1 MRALIYAGKG
11 RMDLVDVE
19 EPGCAASNDVK
30 VQIAM
35 TGVCGTD
42 HKILAGKL
50 AVAEEGTVLGH
61 EGVGTVVEVGDS
73 VTALEVGDR
82 VIINPTQSCG
92 TCRNCR
98 LGDYCYC
105 FNFDDHQVGFTLA
118 GTFAEYF
125 VGKAQYIYPIP
136 EGMSWQVA
144 SLIEP
149 LGCSLNSVLK
159 SNLRP
164 HESVLVIGSGAIG
177 LLCQTITRRLSR
189 LTVATEPNAFRREF
203 AADVANYAFHPDEL
217 TPQTVA
223 DLTDGKK
230 FDVVI
235 DAVGNQLTTALEA
248 VAKGGR
254 VVPMGYDDTYRA
266 EVEPTKLIDDGLSII
281 AAVPLHDA
289 IGPAIDFAADLP
301 ELAKLVTTDVD
312 MADFRDAFEQT
323 MGIDLTTGQKADVK
337 AVKAVI
343 RS

>member
-1 MRALIYAGKG
+1 
-11 RMDLVDVE
+11 MDLVDVE
-19 EPGCAASNDVK
+19 EPILRAPTDVK
-30 VQIAM
+30 VRIAM
-35 TGVCGTD
+35 TGICGTD

-50 AVAEEGTVLGH
+50 DVAESGTILGH
-61 EGVGTVVEVGDS
+61 EGVGTVVEVGDA
-73 VTALEVGDR
+73 VRHLKIGDR

-98 LGDYCYC
+98 LGAYCYC
-105 FNFDDHQVGFTLA
+105 FTFDDHQVGFTLA

-125 VGKAQYIYPIP
+125 VGSAQYLYPIP

-159 SNLRP
+159 SNLQP

-177 LLCQTITRRLSR
+177 LLCQSITRRLSR
-189 LTVATEPNAFRREF
+189 LTVATEPNAFRRAF
-203 AADVANYAFHPDEL
+203 AERFAHHALHPDEL
-217 TPQTVA
+217 TPERIVE
-223 DLTDGKK
+223 LTDGKK

-235 DAVGNQLTTALEA
+235 DAVGNQLTAAMLA

-254 VVPMGYDDTYRA
+254 VVPMGYDDTYR
-266 EVEPTKLIDDGLSII
+266 VEIAPTRLIDDGLSII

-301 ELAKLVTTDVD
+301 ELARMVTTEVD
-312 MADFRDAFEQT
+312 MEDFRSAFEAT
-323 MGIDLTTGQKADVK
+323 MGDDPETGLKVEVTS
-337 AVKAVI
+337 VKAVI

>member
-1 MRALIYAGKG
+1 MELADVAEPVLRAS
-11 RMDLVDVE
+11 DE
-19 EPGCAASNDVK
+19 VK
-30 VQIAM
+30 VRIAM
-35 TGVCGTD
+35 TGICGTD

-50 AVAEEGTVLGH
+50 AVAAEGTILGH
-61 EGVGTVVEVGDS
+61 EGVGTVTEVGES
-73 VTALEVGDR
+73 VSHLKVGDR

-92 TCRNCR
+92 ICRNCR
-98 LGDYCYC
+98 LGAYCYC

-125 VGKAQYIYPIP
+125 VGRAQYLYPIP
-136 EGMSWQVA
+136 EQMSWQVA

-159 SNLRP
+159 SGLQP
-164 HESVLVIGSGAIG
+164 QESVLVIGSGAIG

-203 AADVANYAFHPDEL
+203 AAGIANYALHPDEL

-223 DLTDGKK
+223 DLTGGKK

-235 DAVGNQLTTALEA
+235 DAVGDQLATALHA

-254 VVPMGYDDTYRA
+254 VVPMGYDDTYRI
-266 EVEPTKLIDDGLSII
+266 EVGPTTLIDEGLSII

-289 IGPAIDFAADLP
+289 IGPALDFAADLP
-301 ELAKLVTTDVD
+301 ELAELVTTDVD
-312 MADFRDAFEQT
+312 LADFRAGFAQT
-323 MGIDLTTGQKADVK
+323 MGVDLATGRKVDVK

>member
-1 MRALIYAGKG
+1 
-11 RMDLVDVE
+11 MDLVEVQ
-19 EPGCAASNDVK
+19 EPVLRTPNDVK

-35 TGVCGTD
+35 TGICGTD

-61 EGVGTVVEVGDS
+61 EGVGTVVEVGNG
-73 VTALEVGDR
+73 VTHLAVGDR

-92 TCRNCR
+92 NCRNCR
-98 LGDYCYC
+98 LGAYCYC

-118 GTFAEYF
+118 GTFAEYY
-125 VGKAQYIYPIP
+125 VGSAQYLYPIP

-159 SNLRP
+159 SGLQP
-164 HESVLVIGSGAIG
+164 HESILVIGSGAIG
-177 LLCQTITRRLSR
+177 LLCQSIARRLSR
-189 LTVATEPNAFRREF
+189 LTVATEPNAYRRDF
-203 AADVANYAFHPDEL
+203 AASVANYALHPDEL
-217 TPQTVA
+217 TPETVS

-235 DAVGNQLTTALEA
+235 DAVGNQLATAIDV

-254 VVPMGYDDTYRA
+254 VVPMGYDDTYRV

-289 IGPAIDFAADLP
+289 IGPAIDFASDMP
-301 ELAKLVTTDVD
+301 ELAQMVTTEVD
-312 MADFRDAFEQT
+312 MANFRDAFEAT
-323 MGIDLTTGQKADVK
+323 MGVDLASGQKVDIK

>member
-1 MRALIYAGKG
+1 MRALVYAGKG
-11 RMDLVDVE
+11 MMDLVDVQ
-19 EPGCAASNDVK
+19 EPVLRTSNDVK
-30 VQIAM
+30 VRVEM
-35 TGVCGTD
+35 TGICGTD

-61 EGVGTVVEVGDS
+61 EGVGTVVEVGDA
-73 VTALEVGDR
+73 VTHLAVGDR

-92 TCRNCR
+92 TSHNCR
-98 LGDYCYC
+98 LGAYCYC

-118 GTFAEYF
+118 GTFAEYY
-125 VGKAQYIYPIP
+125 VGSAQYLYPIP

-159 SNLRP
+159 SGLQP

-177 LLCQTITRRLSR
+177 LLCQSITRRLSR
-189 LTVATEPNAFRREF
+189 LTVATEPNAYRREF
-203 AADVANYAFHPDEL
+203 AAGVANYALHPDEL
-217 TPQTVA
+217 TAESVA
-223 DLTDGKK
+223 DLTGGKK

-235 DAVGNQLTTALEA
+235 DAVGNQLATALEV

-254 VVPMGYDDTYRA
+254 VVPMGYDDTYRV
-266 EVEPTKLIDDGLSII
+266 EVAPTTLIDDGLSII

-289 IGPAIDFAADLP
+289 IGPAIDFASDMP
-301 ELAKLVTTDVD
+301 ELAKMVTTEVD
-312 MADFRDAFEQT
+312 MADYREAFEAT
-323 MGIDLTTGQKADVK
+323 MGVDLATGQKAEVK

>member
-1 MRALIYAGKG
+1 
-11 RMDLVDVE
+11 MDLVDVE
-19 EPGCAASNDVK
+19 EPILRAPTDVK
-30 VQIAM
+30 VRIAM
-35 TGVCGTD
+35 TGICGTD

-50 AVAEEGTVLGH
+50 DVAGIGTILGH
-61 EGVGTVVEVGDS
+61 EGVGTVVEVGEA
-73 VTALEVGDR
+73 VKHLKIGDR

-98 LGDYCYC
+98 LGAYCYC
-105 FNFDDHQVGFTLA
+105 FTFDDHQVGFTLA

-125 VGKAQYIYPIP
+125 VGSAQYLYPIP
-136 EGMSWQVA
+136 QGMSWQVA

-159 SNLRP
+159 SNLQP

-177 LLCQTITRRLSR
+177 LLCQSITRRLSR
-189 LTVATEPNAFRREF
+189 LTVATEPNAFRRAF
-203 AADVANYAFHPDEL
+203 AERFAHHALHPDEL
-217 TPQTVA
+217 TPERIA
-223 DLTDGKK
+223 ELTDGKK

-235 DAVGNQLTTALEA
+235 DAVGNQLTAAMLA

-254 VVPMGYDDTYRA
+254 VVPMGYDDTYR
-266 EVEPTKLIDDGLSII
+266 VEIAPTRLIDDGLSII

-301 ELAKLVTTDVD
+301 ELARMVTTEVD
-312 MADFRDAFEQT
+312 MEDFRSAFEAT
-323 MGIDLTTGQKADVK
+323 MGDDPETGRKVEVTS
-337 AVKAVI
+337 VKAVI

>member
-1 MRALIYAGKG
+1 MRALVYAGTG

-19 EPGCAASNDVK
+19 EPGLRRPDDVK
-30 VQIAM
+30 VRIAM
-35 TGVCGTD
+35 TGICGTD

-50 AVAEEGTVLGH
+50 DVAGSGTVLGH
-61 EGVGTVVEVGDS
+61 EGVGTVVEVGDA
-73 VTALEVGDR
+73 VTHLRVGDR
-82 VIINPTQSCG
+82 VIVNPTQSCG

-98 LGDYCYC
+98 LGAYCYC

-118 GTFAEYF
+118 GTFAEYY
-125 VGKAQYIYPIP
+125 VGTAQYLYPIP

-149 LGCSLNSVLK
+149 LGCSLNGVLK
-159 SNLRP
+159 SGLQP

-177 LLCQTITRRLSR
+177 LLCQSVTRRLGR

-203 AADVANYAFHPDEL
+203 AAGVAHHALHPDEL
-217 TPQTVA
+217 TA
-223 DLTDGKK
+223 EAIAELTDGRK

-235 DAVGNQLTTALEA
+235 DAVGNQLAAAMEA

-254 VVPMGYDDTYRA
+254 VVPMGYDDTYH
-266 EVEPTKLIDDGLSII
+266 VEIAPTRLIDDGLSIV

-289 IGPAIDFAADLP
+289 IGPAINLAARLP
-301 ELAKLVTTDVD
+301 ELARMVTTEVD
-312 MADFRDAFEQT
+312 MADFRDAFEAT
-323 MGIDLTTGQKADVK
+323 MGVDLETGQKVEVK
-337 AVKAVI
+337 SVKAVI

>member
-1 MRALIYAGKG
+1 
-11 RMDLVDVE
+11 MDLVDVE
-19 EPGCAASNDVK
+19 EPILRAPTDVK
-30 VQIAM
+30 VRIAM
-35 TGVCGTD
+35 TGICGTD

-50 AVAEEGTVLGH
+50 DVAESGTILGH
-61 EGVGTVVEVGDS
+61 EGVGTVVEVGDA
-73 VTALEVGDR
+73 VRHLKIGDR

-98 LGDYCYC
+98 LGAYCYC
-105 FNFDDHQVGFTLA
+105 FTFDDHQVGFTLA

-125 VGKAQYIYPIP
+125 VGSAQYLYPIP

-159 SNLRP
+159 SNLQP

-177 LLCQTITRRLSR
+177 LLCQSITRRLSR
-189 LTVATEPNAFRREF
+189 LTVATEPNAFRRDF
-203 AADVANYAFHPDEL
+203 AERFAHHALHPDEL
-217 TPQTVA
+217 TPERIA
-223 DLTDGKK
+223 ELTDGKK

-235 DAVGNQLTTALEA
+235 DAVGNQLTAAMLA
-248 VAKGGR
+248 VARGGR
-254 VVPMGYDDTYRA
+254 VVPMGYDDTYR
-266 EVEPTKLIDDGLSII
+266 VEIAPTRLIDDGLSII

-301 ELAKLVTTDVD
+301 DLARMVTTEVD
-312 MADFRDAFEQT
+312 MEDFRSAFEAT
-323 MGIDLTTGQKADVK
+323 MGDNPETGLKVEVTS
-337 AVKAVI
+337 VKAVI

>member
-1 MRALIYAGKG
+1 MRALVYAGKG
-11 RMDLVDVE
+11 MMDLVDVQ
-19 EPGCAASNDVK
+19 EPVLRTSNDVK
-30 VQIAM
+30 VRVEM
-35 TGVCGTD
+35 TGICGTD

-61 EGVGTVVEVGDS
+61 EGVGTVVEVGDA
-73 VTALEVGDR
+73 VTHVVVGDLP
-82 VIINPTQSCG
+82 ITHPPPSCAPSP
-92 TCRNCR
+92 NCR
-98 LGDYCYC
+98 LGAYCYC

-118 GTFAEYF
+118 GTFAEYY
-125 VGKAQYIYPIP
+125 VGSAQYLYPIP

-159 SNLRP
+159 SGLQP

-177 LLCQTITRRLSR
+177 LLCQSITRRLSR
-189 LTVATEPNAFRREF
+189 LTVATEPNAYRREF
-203 AADVANYAFHPDEL
+203 AAGVANYALHPDEL
-217 TPQTVA
+217 TAESVA
-223 DLTDGKK
+223 DLTGGKK

-235 DAVGNQLTTALEA
+235 DAVGNQLATALEV

-254 VVPMGYDDTYRA
+254 VVPMGYDDTYRV
-266 EVEPTKLIDDGLSII
+266 EVAPTTLIDDGLSII

-289 IGPAIDFAADLP
+289 IGPAIDFASDMP
-301 ELAKLVTTDVD
+301 ELAKMVTTEVD
-312 MADFRDAFEQT
+312 MADYREAFEAT
-323 MGIDLTTGQKADVK
+323 MGVDLATGQKAEVK

>member
-1 MRALIYAGKG
+1 MRALVYAGKG

-19 EPGCAASNDVK
+19 EPTVRKPTDVK

-35 TGVCGTD
+35 TGICGTD

-50 AVAEEGTVLGH
+50 DVAGSGTVLGH
-61 EGVGTVVEVGDS
+61 EGVGTVVEVGDA
-73 VTALEVGDR
+73 VTHLKAGDR

-98 LGDYCYC
+98 LGAYCYC

-118 GTFAEYF
+118 GTFAEYY
-125 VGKAQYIYPIP
+125 VGAAQYLYPIP
-136 EGMSWQVA
+136 EEMSWQVA

-149 LGCSLNSVLK
+149 LGCSLNSVVK
-159 SNLRP
+159 SGLQP

-177 LLCQTITRRLSR
+177 LLCQSITRRLSR
-189 LTVATEPNAFRREF
+189 LTVATEPNAYRREF
-203 AADVANYAFHPDEL
+203 ASHIAHYSLHPDEL
-217 TPQTVA
+217 TPEA
-223 DLTDGKK
+223 IEELTAGKK

-235 DAVGNQLTTALEA
+235 DAVGNQLTTAMQA

-266 EVEPTKLIDDGLSII
+266 EIAPTRLIDDGLSII

-301 ELAKLVTTDVD
+301 ELAQMVTTEAD
-312 MADFRDAFEQT
+312 MADYRDAFEAT
-323 MGIDLTTGQKADVK
+323 MGIDLSTGNKVEVK